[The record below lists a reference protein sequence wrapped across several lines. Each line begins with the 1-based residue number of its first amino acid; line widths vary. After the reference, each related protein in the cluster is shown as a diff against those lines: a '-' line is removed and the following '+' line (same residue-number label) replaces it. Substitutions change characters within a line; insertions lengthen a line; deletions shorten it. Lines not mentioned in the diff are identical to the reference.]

1 MYLESGFPGNLDFRK
16 SEIPEMRKSRFS
28 KFINCSEHP
37 EVRISRFSDSWT
49 SRFQDWQTGSKVVA
63 RIRSSKAIT
72 SSVLSQLFFQSKA
85 AMLSNSKLIHQ
96 AITPVP
102 MGSV

>member
-1 MYLESGFPGNLDFRK
+1 MCIR
-16 SEIPEMRKSRFS
+16 
-28 KFINCSEHP
+28 
-37 EVRISRFSDSWT
+37 DS
-49 SRFQDWQTGSKVVA
+49 
-63 RIRSSKAIT
+63 SSKAIT
-72 SSVLSQLFFQSKA
+72 SSVLSQLFFQSNA

>member
-1 MYLESGFPGNLDFRK
+1 
-16 SEIPEMRKSRFS
+16 MRL
-28 KFINCSEHP
+28 
-37 EVRISRFSDSWT
+37 T
-49 SRFQDWQTGSKVVA
+49 STTTNIKVVA

-72 SSVLSQLFFQSKA
+72 SSVLSQLFFQSNA